1 MQATYNRWKSHAFIA
16 PERSPASA
24 PAHGDAA
31 APVAVCYL
39 VPMDFESSS
48 LVASLI
54 VSSIGFV
61 VFAYGKR
68 QRRVP
73 QIVVGLLLMGF
84 PYLVPGVL
92 VMAIIAAV
100 LLVGL
105 WIAIRLG
112 L

>member
-1 MQATYNRWKSHAFIA
+1 MYRWGF
-16 PERSPASA
+16 RGASIR
-24 PAHGDAA
+24 AA
-31 APVAVCYL
+31 GSAAAVCYGVRVDL
-39 VPMDFESSS
+39 ETSS
-48 LVASLI
+48 LVASII

-61 VFAYGKR
+61 VFVYGKR
-68 QRRVP
+68 QQRVP

-92 VMAIIAAV
+92 LMAGIAAL

-105 WIAIRLG
+105 WAAIRFG